1 MRYKV
6 KALNPAVYQ
15 DVVEFLHGRRIPI
28 LVASEKRRLL
38 AVDDLP
44 DDYLRE
50 IAAKGAE
57 VTPDFQYDLEAKL
70 R

>member
-6 KALNPAVYQ
+6 KALNPAAYQ
-15 DVVEFLHGRRIPI
+15 DVVAFLHGRRIPV
-28 LVASEKRRLL
+28 LLASEKRRFL
-38 AVDDLP
+38 AVGDLP
-44 DDYLRE
+44 DDDLRE

-70 R
+70 

>member
-15 DVVEFLHGRRIPI
+15 DVMEFLNGKRIPV

-38 AVDDLP
+38 AVGDLL
-44 DDYLRE
+44 DEDLHE
-50 IAAKGAE
+50 ITSKGAE
-57 VTPDFQYDLEAKL
+57 VTPDFQYDLEVK

>member
-6 KALNPAVYQ
+6 KALNSAAYQ
-15 DVVEFLHGRRIPI
+15 DVVKFLHGRRIPV

-38 AVDDLP
+38 AVGDLP
-44 DDYLRE
+44 DNDLRE

-70 R
+70 

>member
-6 KALNPAVYQ
+6 KAFDPRVYQ
-15 DVVEFLHGRRIPI
+15 DVVEFLDGRRIPI
-28 LVASEKRRLL
+28 LLASEKRQFL
-38 AVDDLP
+38 AVGDLP
-44 DDYLRE
+44 DDDLRE

-70 R
+70 

>member
-6 KALNPAVYQ
+6 KVLNPAVYQ
-15 DVVEFLHGRRIPI
+15 DVVEFLNWKRIPV

-38 AVDDLP
+38 SVGDLLDD
-44 DDYLRE
+44 DLRE
-50 IAAKGAE
+50 ITAKGAE
-57 VTPDFQYDLEAKL
+57 VTPDFQYDLEVK

>member
-6 KALNPAVYQ
+6 KALNPAAYQ
-15 DVVEFLHGRRIPI
+15 EVVEFLDGRRIPI
-28 LVASEKRRLL
+28 LIASEKRRLL
-38 AVDDLP
+38 AVGDLP
-44 DDYLRE
+44 HDDLRE

-57 VTPDFQYDLEAKL
+57 VTPDFQYDLEAKP